1 MEAPMKY
8 CPKCQRSYSSTQ
20 RFCLDDGEMLALQD
34 PYHLTGRTI
43 IEKYRI
49 ETLIGV
55 GGMGAVYK
63 AHHLGLDRCVA
74 FKILLPHLA
83 LGNEHLLNL
92 FEREARLTGRLT
104 HENIADVKD
113 AGRTA
118 DGLAYIV
125 MEWLEGRTLEEELAA
140 SGPLSFECAAGLLR
154 QIAAALDA
162 AHARHIIHRDLKPSN
177 VMLITQP
184 DGRELVKVLDFG
196 IGKVISETAAA
207 PVSAVMGT
215 PHYASPEQFKLGGQI
230 DGRAD
235 LYALGVMLYQM
246 LTGAFPFDADS
257 IHELIQ
263 LQMTAPPPPLRRL
276 RPDAPL
282 AIEQLVSRLLARDPD
297 QRPHRAGEVADL
309 FEAAVRTAAVA
320 KPVTVTEGSRRPMP
334 ERTGSQGQDSAA
346 HFEAAAADSEGK
358 VLPGNPS
365 EVIEKETSRL
375 SARVDHPGHLLTGR
389 QRAMLLTLAASVSVM
404 AVAFALYVLLRPKGA
419 QPSAPFQVKPPDLL
433 TTHGKAINAAVS
445 PDSQY
450 VVYVMGE
457 AGRQSLRLIYL
468 PNRTDKEI
476 SSPTP
481 DHYYGA
487 TFSHDSH
494 YIFYVRAKKINVGG
508 TLYQIPLHGGM
519 EKRVVNDVWGAAS
532 LSSDGQKLAFYRVF
546 LSEKLFAL
554 MTASADGSAE
564 RQLAVRKDPDYFYLK
579 SSPPVWSRDGKLIA
593 SVSANRQRIDSLTPV
608 ILRVAAGSEVPA
620 SFQSWREIFQ
630 MVWHPDGHS
639 LLMGV
644 SPERRNW
651 AQLWQ
656 LAYPGGQARQIT
668 NDLSN
673 YVNLS
678 LTADA
683 SALVTVK
690 VDSYTNLW
698 MAPDGDESRAIKL
711 THGTNKHDGSEGID
725 WTADGKIIYTSKS
738 TGKPDL
744 WMMNADGSAN
754 HRLRSDN
761 EQYVDHS
768 VTPNDRYVLFAS
780 DRTGAINIWRMDPDG
795 SNLKQ
800 LTFSGGWDT
809 PRSSDGRWALISQ
822 HGGGRS
828 IPHKVPLDGGD
839 PTPLGDQSVY
849 SASLSPDGRWIAGLH
864 YDERSTPPWKL
875 IVIPFEGTA
884 QARFFELP
892 ASGDPGMV
900 CWSADGQALHFILTR
915 NSVSNIWS
923 QPLEGKPRQLT
934 HFTSDLIS
942 RFAWSRDG
950 RQLAWARTIFN
961 GDVVL
966 LRKS

>member
-1 MEAPMKY
+1 MKY
-8 CPKCQRSYSSTQ
+8 CPQCQRSYSSTQ
-20 RFCLDDGEMLALQD
+20 RFCLEDGEMLALQD

-49 ETLIGV
+49 ETLVGV

-63 AHHLGLDRCVA
+63 AYHLGLDRCVA

-83 LGNEHLLNL
+83 LSNEHLLNL
-92 FEREARLTGRLT
+92 FEREAKMTGQLT

-118 DGLAYIV
+118 DGMAYIV
-125 MEWLEGRTLEEELAA
+125 MEWLEGRTLEEELTA
-140 SGPLSFECAAGLLR
+140 SGPLSFERTAGLLR

-196 IGKVISETAAA
+196 IGKVMSETAAA

-215 PHYASPEQFKLGGQI
+215 PHYASPEQFKLGGRI

-257 IHELIQ
+257 LHELIQ
-263 LQMTAPPPPLRRL
+263 LQLTAPPPPLRRL

-282 AIEQLVSRLLARDPD
+282 AVEHLVSRLLAKDPE

-320 KPVTVTEGSRRPMP
+320 KPVTVTEDSWQLMP

-346 HFEAAAADSEGK
+346 HFVAAAADSEGK
-358 VLPGNPS
+358 VLPGDPS
-365 EVIEKETSRL
+365 EVIEKETLRP
-375 SARVDHPGHLLTGR
+375 SARVPGQALTGR
-389 QRAMLLTLAASVSVM
+389 QRTMLLTFAASVSVM
-404 AVAFALYVLLRPKGA
+404 AVAFALYILLRPKGT

-433 TTHGKAINAAVS
+433 TSHGEAVKAAVS
-445 PDSQY
+445 PDGQY
-450 VVYVMGE
+450 VVYVKEE
-457 AGRQSLRLIYL
+457 AGKQSLQLIHL
-468 PNRTDKEI
+468 RTRTDNQI
-476 SSPTP
+476 SAPTP
-481 DHYYGA
+481 DIYYGV
-487 TFSHDSH
+487 TFSHDGD
-494 YIFYVRAKKINVGG
+494 YIFYVRAKKEEG

-519 EKRVVNDVWGAAS
+519 ETKVVTSVWGAAS
-532 LSSDGQKLAFYRVF
+532 LSPNDRKVAFYRVIP
-546 LSEKLFAL
+546 SEKLYAL
-554 MTASADGSAE
+554 MTARTDGSE
-564 RQLAVRKDPDYFYLK
+564 EKQLAVRKSPDYFYLP
-579 SSPPVWSRDGKLIA
+579 SSPPAWSPDGELIA
-593 SVSANRQRIDSLTPV
+593 CVSGNDDRLVSMTPV
-608 ILRVAAGSEVPA
+608 VLRAADGGAVPA
-620 SFQSWREIFQ
+620 SFQSRLEVIQ
-630 MVWHPDGHS
+630 MVWHSDNS

-644 SPERRNW
+644 STERRAW

-683 SALVTVK
+683 STLVTVK
-690 VDSYTNLW
+690 EDSHTNLW
-698 MAPDGDESRAIKL
+698 MAPGGDENRAVQL
-711 THGTNKHDGSEGID
+711 THGTNRHDGSEGID

-738 TGKPDL
+738 TGKPGL
-744 WMMNADGSAN
+744 WIMNADGSAN
-754 HRLRSDN
+754 NRLRSDN
-761 EQYVDHS
+761 EQYVDHR
-768 VTPNDRYVLFAS
+768 VTPKDRYILFAS

-800 LTFSGGWDT
+800 LTFSGGWDM
-809 PRSSDGRWALISQ
+809 PHCSDGRWVLIS
-822 HGGGRS
+822 HRGAGRS
-828 IPHKVPLDGGD
+828 IPHKVSLDGGD
-839 PTPLGDQSVY
+839 PTPLTDQSVY
-849 SASLSPDGRWIAGLH
+849 SASLSPNGQWIAGLH

-875 IVIPFEGTA
+875 IMIPFEGTA

-892 ASGDPGMV
+892 APGNPGMV

-915 NSVSNIWS
+915 DGVSNIWS
-923 QPLEGKPRQLT
+923 QPLQGKPRQLT
-934 HFTSDLIS
+934 SFTSGQIS
-942 RFAWSRDG
+942 RFAWSRNG
-950 RQLAWARTIFN
+950 RQLALARTRFTR
-961 GDVVL
+961 DVVL
-966 LRKS
+966 YKRS